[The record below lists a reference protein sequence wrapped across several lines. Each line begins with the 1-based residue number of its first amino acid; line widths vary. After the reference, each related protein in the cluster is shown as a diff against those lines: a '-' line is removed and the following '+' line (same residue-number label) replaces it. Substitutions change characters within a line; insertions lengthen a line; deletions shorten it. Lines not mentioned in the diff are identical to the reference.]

1 MINHQRRRSQPQKR
15 FSTAVGC
22 PAQNSPQPS
31 PLQCL
36 HGFTPMN
43 TPTDT
48 SESPESQPPARKRVR
63 RWHHRGFTGCST
75 CRRRHVRCDEAS
87 PACKNCSRLGL
98 ECDGTQGRM
107 TFKVY
112 GPSQTQEPAKAPRK
126 RKTGLDTDDIP
137 GTGVLSIKQEEPDGP
152 GCEGIVVSPTTVAQ
166 SPAHF
171 RFQEPIAPPN
181 LVSTTLQS
189 ADERYYTHFIDQVS
203 TLLLIYDNSTNLNP
217 YRIHFPDF
225 ARSSPSMVG
234 IMQALGALHLA
245 NTSVGPQRNRHFQQ
259 AMGKYGDAVQLF
271 RARYVQP
278 SQQLGMTDFATCLLL
293 CLFEMMDSQHQN
305 WAVHLKGAREI
316 YNLLFYPH
324 TGNSPREVQRV
335 AESNH
340 PLRSFLVSLLSYLDV
355 AGACA
360 TPGGTVVEGNYWKTL
375 GGGWEY
381 NLGTPSLSS
390 PSMPDDPRLVEL
402 RQAWSGMMEVQAA
415 ISTFA
420 RDKQWMSP
428 DYQDVVYKDIFN
440 RLVVWRASTPISLQ
454 LLGDMEL
461 DDESLRRFP
470 FPDVLEYVGCIE
482 AYEKATFVHL
492 HQVAGAGRY
501 MWISDRAYLD
511 MLITRILTLI
521 RKLSKDVGQLA
532 VLWPLFIAGQE
543 TRDETEQKY
552 VRETME
558 DLKRFG
564 FRNVEKG
571 LELLEKVWF
580 KRRAFPDGW
589 TETLDEIQSNILL
602 P

>member
-1 MINHQRRRSQPQKR
+1 MEIRTKG
-15 FSTAVGC
+15 A
-22 PAQNSPQPS
+22 
-31 PLQCL
+31 PL
-36 HGFTPMN
+36 T
-43 TPTDT
+43 TK
-48 SESPESQPPARKRVR
+48 SSPESSFPSHSPSESSQPSRPPLQQEQPTATPPRKRVR

-87 PACKNCSRLGL
+87 PACNNCVRLGL

-112 GPSQTQEPAKAPRK
+112 GPSQTQETPKAPGRRK
-126 RKTGLDTDDIP
+126 KGTSSPESSGESSSAGTTAYREDGDEKDD
-137 GTGVLSIKQEEPDGP
+137 V
-152 GCEGIVVSPTTVAQ
+152 CEGVIVSPTTVAPPSIQ
-166 SPAHF
+166 IRFQKPLSPA
-171 RFQEPIAPPN
+171 N
-181 LVSTTLQS
+181 LVAASMQSTS
-189 ADERYYTHFIDQVS
+189 ERYFTHFIDQVS
-203 TLLLIYDNSTNLNP
+203 TLLIIYDNSMNTNP
-217 YRIHFPDF
+217 YRSYFPDF

-234 IMQALGALHLA
+234 AMQALGALHLA
-245 NTSVGPQRNRHFQQ
+245 NTSVGPQRNLHFQQ
-259 AMGKYGDAVQLF
+259 AMGKYGEVVKLF
-271 RARYVQP
+271 RDRYAQP
-278 SQQLGMTDFATCLLL
+278 SQHLGMADFATCLLL

-324 TGNSPREVQRV
+324 TGSSAREVQRV
-335 AESNH
+335 AETNH

-360 TPGGTVVEGNYWKTL
+360 TPGGTVVDGSYWKTL

-390 PSMPDDPRLVEL
+390 SSTPDDPRLIEL
-402 RQAWSGMMEVQAA
+402 RQAWSSMMEVQAA

-428 DYQDVVYKDIFN
+428 NHQDMVYKEIFH

-454 LLGDMEL
+454 LLGDMDL

-470 FPDVLEYVGCIE
+470 YPDMLEYVGCVE

-492 HQVAGAGRY
+492 HQVAGAGRPN
-501 MWISDRAYLD
+501 WITDRTYLD

-521 RKLSKDVGQLA
+521 RNLSKDVGQLA
-532 VLWPLFIAGQE
+532 ILWPLFIAGQE
-543 TRDETEQKY
+543 TRKQEEQRY
-552 VRETME
+552 VRQTME
-558 DLKRFG
+558 ELKRFG
-564 FRNVEKG
+564 FKNVDKG

-580 KRRAFPDGW
+580 KRRAFPEGW

>member
-1 MINHQRRRSQPQKR
+1 MEIRSVGAPV
-15 FSTAVGC
+15 TAE
-22 PAQNSPQPS
+22 S
-31 PLQCL
+31 
-36 HGFTPMN
+36 
-43 TPTDT
+43 
-48 SESPESQPPARKRVR
+48 SESPESQTPSSAPPRKRVR

-87 PACKNCSRLGL
+87 PACKNCTRLGL

-112 GPSQTQEPAKAPRK
+112 GPTQTQEPAKVPK
-126 RKTGLDTDDIP
+126 RRPKTTKPDSTESLP
-137 GTGVLSIKQEEPDGP
+137 GTGTIVFKQADQEDDA
-152 GCEGIVVSPTTVAQ
+152 CEAVVVSPAALVQ
-166 SPAHF
+166 SPT
-171 RFQEPIAPPN
+171 RFKFQDPITSSNSVPQPMQY
-181 LVSTTLQS
+181 VE
-189 ADERYYTHFIDQVS
+189 DRYFTHFIDQVS
-203 TLLLIYDNSTNLNP
+203 TLLLIYDNSTNANP
-217 YRIHFPDF
+217 YRSYFPDF

-234 IMQALGALHLA
+234 AMQALGALHLA
-245 NTSVGPQRNRHFQQ
+245 NTSVGPHRNRHFQQ
-259 AMGKYGDAVQLF
+259 AMGKYGEVVQLF
-271 RARYVQP
+271 RSRYAQQ

-293 CLFEMMDSQHQN
+293 CLFEVGTSLAPVSRGNALTNSQMMDSQHQN
-305 WAVHLKGAREI
+305 WAVHLQGAREI

-324 TGNSPREVQRV
+324 TGKSSTREVQRV

-360 TPGGTVVEGNYWKTL
+360 TPGGTVVEGNYWRTL

-390 PSMPDDPRLVEL
+390 SSTPDDPRLVEL

-428 DYQDVVYKDIFN
+428 DHQDMVYKEIFN

-461 DDESLRRFP
+461 DDESLRQFP

-492 HQVAGAGRY
+492 HQVAGAGRPH
-501 MWISDRAYLD
+501 WISDRTYLD

-543 TRDETEQKY
+543 TRKEEEQQY
-552 VRETME
+552 VRQTMQE
-558 DLKRFG
+558 LQRFG
-564 FRNVEKG
+564 FKNVDKA
-571 LELLEKVWF
+571 LELLEGVWF
-580 KRRAFPDGW
+580 KRRAFPEGW

>member
-1 MINHQRRRSQPQKR
+1 MEIRP
-15 FSTAVGC
+15 VGA
-22 PAQNSPQPS
+22 PVMSGS
-31 PLQCL
+31 
-36 HGFTPMN
+36 
-43 TPTDT
+43 
-48 SESPESQPPARKRVR
+48 SESPDSHQPAPPRKRVR

-87 PACKNCSRLGL
+87 PSCKNCTRLGL

-112 GPSQTQEPAKAPRK
+112 GPTQTQEPPPTKAPKK
-126 RKTGLDTDDIP
+126 RKKKESKPSQPIP
-137 GTGVLSIKQEEPDGP
+137 GTGTLVIKKEEVHEPW
-152 GCEGIVVSPTTVAQ
+152 EAVVVSPTTLPQQ
-166 SPAHF
+166 SQVKFCYHEPMPAN
-171 RFQEPIAPPN
+171 RVPACVQ
-181 LVSTTLQS
+181 TT
-189 ADERYYTHFIDQVS
+189 DDRYFTHFIDQVS
-203 TLLLIYDNSTNLNP
+203 TLLIIYDNSINTNP
-217 YRIHFPDF
+217 YRRHFPDF

-234 IMQALGALHLA
+234 AMEALGALHLA
-245 NTSVGPQRNRHFQQ
+245 NTSAGRQRISHIQQ
-259 AMGKYGDAVQLF
+259 AMSKYGEVVQIF
-271 RARYVQP
+271 RSRYARP

-293 CLFEMMDSQHQN
+293 CLFEMMDSQNHN

-324 TGNSPREVQRV
+324 TGGTSTREDQRI

-381 NLGTPSLSS
+381 NLGIPSLSS
-390 PSMPDDPRLVEL
+390 STMPDNPRLVEL
-402 RQAWSGMMEVQAA
+402 RHAWSGMMEVQTS
-415 ISTFA
+415 ISLLA
-420 RDKQWMSP
+420 RDKQWMPP
-428 DYQDVVYKDIFN
+428 DQQDMVYKDIFN

-461 DDESLRRFP
+461 DDESLRQFP
-470 FPDVLEYVGCIE
+470 FPDMLEYVGCVE

-492 HQVAGAGRY
+492 HQIAGTGRPN
-501 MWISDRAYLD
+501 WITDRTYLD

-521 RKLSKDVGQLA
+521 RKLSKGVGQLA

-543 TRDETEQKY
+543 TRKKDEQQY
-552 VRETME
+552 VRQTME
-558 DLKRFG
+558 ELKRFG
-564 FRNVEKG
+564 FKNVDKG
-571 LELLEKVWF
+571 LELLEGVWF
-580 KRRAFPDGW
+580 KRRAFPEGW

>member
-1 MINHQRRRSQPQKR
+1 MEIRP
-15 FSTAVGC
+15 VGA
-22 PAQNSPQPS
+22 PV
-31 PLQCL
+31 
-36 HGFTPMN
+36 
-43 TPTDT
+43 T
-48 SESPESQPPARKRVR
+48 SESSESPDSHPPSAPPHKRVR

-75 CRRRHVRCDEAS
+75 CRRRHVRCDEDS
-87 PACKNCSRLGL
+87 PSCKNCTRLGL

-112 GPSQTQEPAKAPRK
+112 GPTQSQEPPPIKAPKK
-126 RKTGLDTDDIP
+126 RKKKESKPSKAIP
-137 GTGVLSIKQEEPDGP
+137 GTGTLVIKKEQVEEPW
-152 GCEGIVVSPTTVAQ
+152 EAVVVSPTTLPQQ
-166 SPAHF
+166 SQVKFVYHKPRPA
-171 RFQEPIAPPN
+171 N
-181 LVSTTLQS
+181 LVPACVQTT
-189 ADERYYTHFIDQVS
+189 DDRYFTHFIDQVS
-203 TLLLIYDNSTNLNP
+203 TLLIIYDNSINTNP
-217 YRIHFPDF
+217 YRRHFPDF

-234 IMQALGALHLA
+234 AMEALGALHLA
-245 NTSVGPQRNRHFQQ
+245 NTSVGPQRISHIQQ
-259 AMGKYGDAVQLF
+259 AMSKYGEVVQIF
-271 RARYVQP
+271 RGRYARP

-293 CLFEMMDSQHQN
+293 CLFEMMDSQNHN

-324 TGNSPREVQRV
+324 TGGTSTRENQRV
-335 AESNH
+335 AECNH

-390 PSMPDDPRLVEL
+390 STTPDNPTLVEL
-402 RQAWSGMMEVQAA
+402 RHAWSGMMEVQTA

-420 RDKQWMSP
+420 RDKQWMPP
-428 DYQDVVYKDIFN
+428 DQQDMVYKDIFN

-461 DDESLRRFP
+461 DDESLRQFP
-470 FPDVLEYVGCIE
+470 FPDMLEYVGCVE

-492 HQVAGAGRY
+492 HQIAGTGRPH
-501 MWISDRAYLD
+501 WITDRTYLD

-521 RKLSKDVGQLA
+521 RKLSKGVGQLA
-532 VLWPLFIAGQE
+532 ILWPLFIAGQE
-543 TRDETEQKY
+543 TRNEDEQKY
-552 VRETME
+552 VRQTME
-558 DLKRFG
+558 ELKRFG
-564 FRNVEKG
+564 FKNVDKG
-571 LELLEKVWF
+571 LELLEGVWF
-580 KRRAFPDGW
+580 KRRAFPEGW